1 MIEDIISYERRVWDA
16 LMTGDATAD
25 MSLLHSEFLGVYSD
39 GFSGRDGH
47 VGQLENG
54 PTISSFALSEITVK
68 PLGADHALICYL
80 ATFQRSARTTS
91 EQMFVSSIWR
101 QENNGWINIF
111 SQDTPA
117 L

>member
-1 MIEDIISYERRVWDA
+1 MIEDIISCERRVWNA

-25 MSLLHSEFLGVYSD
+25 MALLHSEFIRVYSD

-54 PTISSFALSEITVK
+54 PTITSFALSEITVK

-80 ATFQRSARTTS
+80 ATLQRRTRTTS